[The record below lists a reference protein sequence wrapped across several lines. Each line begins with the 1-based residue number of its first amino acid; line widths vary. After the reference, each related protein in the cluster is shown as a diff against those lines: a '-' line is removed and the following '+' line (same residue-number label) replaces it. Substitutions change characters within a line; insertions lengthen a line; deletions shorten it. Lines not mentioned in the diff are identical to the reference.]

1 MNRAIDFYFD
11 FVSPYSYLA
20 CTQLPGLA
28 RRHGAEVVYKPF
40 RLLEL
45 MKLVGNRPT
54 TIECKNKLR
63 YAGADLG
70 RWAAKHGVTIHRNS
84 HQGKF
89 DAALLLR
96 GALIAADDGA
106 AAGYVS
112 AMFGAMWNGER
123 DLSDHA
129 ELVGVLEQ
137 AGLAGEKLIERAAS
151 DAVVARLDRETAAA
165 AERGVFG
172 SPSFFVGDELFF
184 GNDRLEFVAAA
195 LSRSKA

>member
-1 MNRAIDFYFD
+1 MTRAIDFYFD

-20 CTQLPGLA
+20 ITQLPALA
-28 RRHGAEVVYKPF
+28 RQHGAEIVYKPF

-70 RWAAKHGVTIHRNS
+70 RWAAKYGVSLHRNP
-84 HQGKF
+84 HQSKF
-89 DAALLLR
+89 DSALLLR
-96 GALIAADDGA
+96 GALVAADDGEA
-106 AAGYVS
+106 APYVS
-112 AMFGAMWNGER
+112 AVFGAVWNGER
-123 DLSDHA
+123 DLSHHA
-129 ELVGVLEQ
+129 ELVDVLEK
-137 AGLAGEKLIERAAS
+137 AGLAGEKLLEGAAS
-151 DAVVARLDRETAAA
+151 DEVAARLDRETAAA

-172 SPSFFVGDELFF
+172 SPTFVVGDELYF

-195 LSRSKA
+195 LAAAKA

>member
-1 MNRAIDFYFD
+1 MTRAIEFRFD
-11 FVSPYSYLA
+11 FVSPYFYLA
-20 CTQLPGLA
+20 ITQLPALA
-28 RRHGAEVVYKPF
+28 RQHGAEIVYKPI

-70 RWAAKHGVTIHRNS
+70 RWAAKYGVSLHRNP

-89 DAALLLR
+89 DSALLLR
-96 GALIAADDGA
+96 GALIAADDGEA
-106 AAGYVS
+106 APYVS
-112 AMFGAMWNGER
+112 ALFGAIWNGER
-123 DLSDHA
+123 DLSHHA
-129 ELVGVLEQ
+129 ELVAVLEK
-137 AGLAGEKLIERAAS
+137 AGLAGEKLLERAAS
-151 DAVVARLDRETAAA
+151 GDVATRLDRETAAA

-172 SPSFFVGDELFF
+172 SPTFVVGDELYF

-195 LSRSKA
+195 LAAAKA

>member
-1 MNRAIDFYFD
+1 MTRAIEFHFD

-20 CTQLPGLA
+20 ITQLPALA
-28 RRHGAEVVYKPF
+28 RRHGAEIVYKPF
-40 RLLEL
+40 RILEL

-70 RWAAKHGVTIHRNS
+70 RWAAKYGVALNRNP

-96 GALIAADDGA
+96 GALVAADDGDA
-106 AAGYVS
+106 AAYVS
-112 AMFGAMWNGER
+112 GVFSAMWNGER
-123 DLSDHA
+123 DLSEHA
-129 ELVGVLEQ
+129 ELVRVLDQ
-137 AGLAGEKLIERAAS
+137 AGLAGEKLIERATR
-151 DAVVARLDRETAAA
+151 DGVETRLDRETVAA

-172 SPSFFVGDELFF
+172 SPSFFVGGELFF
-184 GNDRLEFVAAA
+184 GNDRLEFVDAA
-195 LSRSKA
+195 LAALPA